1 MKQTVFGTFTNVRHG
16 GLNTFLH
23 TFIKTSRLNAL
34 LATVVVGMTEQ
45 TGAVILYRVHLV
57 MAQARSMKDER
68 NNAKAKGY
76 NRKKENPKI
85 DNLL

>member
-1 MKQTVFGTFTNVRHG
+1 
-16 GLNTFLH
+16 
-23 TFIKTSRLNAL
+23 
-34 LATVVVGMTEQ
+34 MTEQ